1 VKVFV
6 TIPSI
11 ISERQRELLMEFAKE
26 GLQAGEGSKA
36 KSEAYEG
43 GKRTVI
49 DEYDI

>member
-1 VKVFV
+1 MKVFV
-6 TIPSI
+6 TIPSV
-11 ISERQRELLMEFAKE
+11 ISERQRELLLEFAKE
-26 GLQAGEGSKA
+26 GLQAAEGGKS

>member
-1 VKVFV
+1 MKVFV
-6 TIPSI
+6 TIPSV
-11 ISERQRELLMEFAKE
+11 ISERQRELLLEFAKE
-26 GLQAGEGSKA
+26 GLQAAEGGKA